1 MRLCGSGH
9 VLRFLLQLLVLTV
22 FSPLDR
28 SEMNRIVH
36 LQLDLVKERL
46 AEQNITLEASREAV
60 EYLGKIGFDPQYGAR
75 PVKRAIQNEVL
86 NALSR
91 SLIAGDVKPDDVI
104 LLDVFEGTVVFRNV
118 ELPSAT

>member
-1 MRLCGSGH
+1 
-9 VLRFLLQLLVLTV
+9 
-22 FSPLDR
+22 
-28 SEMNRIVH
+28 
-36 LQLDLVKERL
+36 
-46 AEQNITLEASREAV
+46 
-60 EYLGKIGFDPQYGAR
+60 
-75 PVKRAIQNEVL
+75 VKRAIQNEVL